1 LRSKSG
7 IITGSIGSTSGSTG
21 STSGTIGSTSGTTGS
36 IGVGGITGPDGALIS
51 VISAPWLLTFVA
63 KPILF

>member
-7 IITGSIGSTSGSTG
+7 IIIGSIGSTSGSTG

-51 VISAPWLLTFVA
+51 VISAP
-63 KPILF
+63 